1 VHTDL
6 KAVEV
11 GQEVFLPQ
19 LVEQSQLL
27 VAIVFTLL
35 TTQEQTKHL
44 LLAVLATLRY

>member
-27 VAIVFTLL
+27 VATVFIHLITLV
-35 TTQEQTKHL
+35 QIKHL